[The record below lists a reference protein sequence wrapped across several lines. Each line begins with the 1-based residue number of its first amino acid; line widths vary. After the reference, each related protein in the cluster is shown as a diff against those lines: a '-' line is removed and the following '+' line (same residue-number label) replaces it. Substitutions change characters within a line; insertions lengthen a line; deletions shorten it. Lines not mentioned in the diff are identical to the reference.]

1 MAMICHEADLAAAS
15 ARGLLP
21 VCESIC
27 MGARRRKVNQQAAA
41 GLDNQADYFDTDR
54 IAKTPAKR
62 DRTWYSLATALLL
75 AAALT
80 VWGAL
85 YVVHRALRH

>member
-1 MAMICHEADLAAAS
+1 MAIICHEADLATAS
-15 ARGLLP
+15 ARGL
-21 VCESIC
+21 CKSIC

-54 IAKTPAKR
+54 TAKTPAKR

-85 YVVHRALRH
+85 YVVHKALKH